1 MPFLSVFMMNILLVN
16 PPNCGRSIPEERY
29 GITSLKQIF
38 RGEPLALEELAGNL
52 LEQRVRI
59 LDLKAAPASRSC
71 AVLGARD
78 TGPSL
83 ACVPGS
89 RGIRPSMAVADLD
102 GLDAELREFQPDV
115 VGITGVTC
123 EANTMLQIAARVKES
138 CPAIVVVGGIHA
150 SNDPAFFNH
159 EVVDY
164 IVVGVGKKVFADLVS
179 AVENGHDTA
188 ELPGVIRTRPG
199 SLIERPPLRNQVDD
213 LVMERAPAYD
223 LVSRYRSHYILEKL
237 GINMGFVASAYGCP
251 HRCLFCSIYGQTG
264 GGYLTKSIDTVIRDI
279 GLLPDIPIIRLVDA
293 NTFGDIKR
301 AKALGRALLAS
312 GLKKQYLADIR
323 SDTVVRHPEML
334 RQWKEAG
341 LRAVIIGFEEIDD
354 ASLSAMNK
362 ANQASMNAEAITILN
377 DLGITIVG
385 DFIISPEYDE
395 DDFDRLDTYLGTRQI
410 DLPMV
415 TVMTP
420 LPGTAL
426 YRQEQHRIIN
436 HNFDYYTL
444 TNAVT
449 PTRLD
454 EQRFYSRYAELLAN
468 SHQNARL

>member
-1 MPFLSVFMMNILLVN
+1 MMNILLIN

-52 LEQRVRI
+52 LEQRVHI
-59 LDLKAAPASRSC
+59 LDLKA
-71 AVLGARD
+71 D
-78 TGPSL
+78 Q
-83 ACVPGS
+83 
-89 RGIRPSMAVADLD
+89 D
-102 GLDAELREFQPDV
+102 GLDSALSEFQPEV

-138 CPAIVVVGGIHA
+138 CPATVVVGGIHA

-159 EVVDY
+159 EAVDY
-164 IVVGVGKKVFADLVS
+164 IVVGIGKKVFADLVCALES
-179 AVENGHDTA
+179 GNDSSD
-188 ELPGVIRTRPG
+188 LPGVIRTRPG
-199 SLIERPPLRNQVDD
+199 TLVERPPLRNRVDD
-213 LVMERAPAYD
+213 LVMERPPAYG

-264 GGYLTKSIDTVIRDI
+264 GGYLTKSIETVIRDI

-293 NTFGDIKR
+293 NTFGDIQR
-301 AKALGRALLAS
+301 AKALGHALLDS

-341 LRAVIIGFEEIDD
+341 LRAVIIGFEGIDD

-362 ANQASMNAEAITILN
+362 ANQASMNAEAIAILN

-385 DFIISPEYDE
+385 DFIISPDYDE
-395 DDFDRLDTYLGTRQI
+395 SDFDRLDTYLGGRRI
-410 DLPMV
+410 DLPMI

-426 YRQEQHRIIN
+426 YRQEHHRIIN
-436 HNFDYYTL
+436 HNLDYYTL

-454 EQRFYSRYAELLAN
+454 EQRFYSRYAQLLAN

>member
-1 MPFLSVFMMNILLVN
+1 MSLQLVVKMNILLVN

-52 LEQRVRI
+52 LEYSVRI
-59 LDLKAAPASRSC
+59 LDLKADP
-71 AVLGARD
+71 
-78 TGPSL
+78 
-83 ACVPGS
+83 
-89 RGIRPSMAVADLD
+89 D
-102 GLDAELREFQPDV
+102 GLESELRLFKPDV

-123 EANTMLQIAARVKES
+123 EANTMLAIAGRVKES
-138 CPAIVVVGGIHA
+138 CSATVVVGGIHA
-150 SNDPAFFNH
+150 GNDPGFFNH
-159 EVVDY
+159 AAVDY
-164 IVVGVGKKVFADLVS
+164 IVVGIGKKVFAELVF
-179 AVENGHDTA
+179 ALLHGNDTRN
-188 ELPGVIRTRPG
+188 LPGVIPTSPDKAIKRPV
-199 SLIERPPLRNQVDD
+199 LRNFVDD
-213 LVMERAPAYD
+213 LVMKRPPAYD
-223 LVSRYRSHYILEKL
+223 LVSRYRSHYVLEKL

-251 HRCLFCSIYGQTG
+251 HRCSFCSIQGQTG
-264 GGYLTKSIDTVIRDI
+264 GGYLTKSIDTVVRDI

-293 NTFGDIKR
+293 NTFGDIPR
-301 AKALGRALLAS
+301 AKALGRALKAS

-323 SDTVVRHPEML
+323 SDTVVRQPEML
-334 RQWKEAG
+334 REWKEAG

-362 ANQASMNAEAITILN
+362 ANQASMNSEAVSILN

-385 DFIISPEYDE
+385 DFIISPDYDE
-395 DDFDRLDTYLGTRQI
+395 QNFDRLEAYLGARRI
-410 DLPMV
+410 DLPMI

-420 LPGTAL
+420 LPGTPL
-426 YRQEQHRIIN
+426 YRQEQGRITN
-436 HNFDYYTL
+436 HNLDYYTL

-454 EQRFYSRYAELLAN
+454 EHRFYRRYAELLAG